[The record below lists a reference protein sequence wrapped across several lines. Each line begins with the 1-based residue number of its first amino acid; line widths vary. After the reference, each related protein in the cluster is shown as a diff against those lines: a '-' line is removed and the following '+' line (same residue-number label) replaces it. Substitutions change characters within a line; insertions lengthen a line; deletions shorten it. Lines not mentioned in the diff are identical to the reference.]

1 MATVTSLMFRMNSTY
16 NGEGLAQA
24 RRDIAR
30 LDSSMNALEK
40 SYSKLI
46 PGGREFT
53 SILLGLGPAIAPI
66 AGGLLG
72 IGAAAVTAFSL
83 AGGAVG
89 IYALALKGAI
99 NATIGTGSAFKDTQ
113 QAIDRAERQLRSAEK
128 GTKEYTAAQE
138 DLTKATKA
146 HEDAIRAMPPVQ
158 EAFARSYDN
167 AKAAISAFNDENA
180 KFTLGPATTM
190 VNAFVDALPKITPL
204 LKAMGPLIQRIADN
218 IRGWVN
224 DGGLDR
230 FIRTLI
236 VYGIPTFENLHKASV
251 SMLTV
256 LGNGMRT
263 LAPLGVEFA
272 GWLAKGAA
280 NLEKWA
286 NGGGFGR
293 FVGWLFENGP
303 QLLQVLKDLGRFLA
317 NVGTAVGDMAP
328 AALTVFGA
336 FLKVLASFPPGLI
349 QALAY
354 AWISWNAALIVYNTV
369 AFIAAAATTA
379 MTLAATPLGLLLLGA
394 AASIALVVGAILA
407 LGVAIFFLIKYW
419 DQVWGFVKNTAQT
432 VWGWLKTAWEN
443 TWNFIVDIAKKVWG
457 FLTNGWGQV
466 LLAFMGPI
474 GLLILV
480 WKHWDTIWGAI
491 KTVALIVWD
500 ALKVAWDATVSWL
513 LDRWNA
519 VIGPIRDA
527 WNTVWPEL
535 KEAATNVWG
544 VLKAAWGLLWDGI
557 TYIWNAFWG
566 TFGGTFKTAWT
577 GATATATAAWDT
589 LTAAW
594 SLVWSVIKGIFDVG
608 WAVLKGAWDIGWAYL
623 TGTAKIAWAVLT
635 GAWQV
640 VWSVVKGIWDTWYAL
655 FSGIFETA
663 WRTIV
668 AIATGVWNV
677 IKAAWDALWK
687 VVTAIFTTFL
697 AIFTGNWG
705 KAWNTIKDAA
715 SAIWDLMKT
724 LWQTF
729 LNVMTTLL
737 TGFINTG
744 KAVWNAFWNAIKDVA
759 TTFWNAIKNL
769 FQTFLS
775 AIKNLWD
782 TTWNAVKTF
791 FQTLVNAIVSIA
803 QAAWT
808 TLRNA
813 LNTFL
818 TAVKSAWNAAW
829 AAVRDFFTA
838 FKDGVIATATTLWNA
853 IRTAFSA
860 GSTWLRT
867 TFWNPVRDFFTKTI
881 PNAFDSAAK
890 ALGKAWDTI
899 RNLVR
904 KPIQA
909 VVDVVY
915 NGGIVKL
922 WNIVAG
928 VFGADKLKEFKLPSF
943 GEGGPTGPG
952 SSNGFLARLHPN
964 EHVWTADEVRGAGGH
979 EAVAKLRRQAM
990 GGQPVRTFG
999 EHSFED
1005 GGGFLGSGFG
1015 PDVGPDLVPDGII
1028 KDIGGA
1034 IGSAV
1039 NKLKNLALGAISGPF
1054 GAAVDAVAKAG
1065 KSTIRGIIPGDNTLM
1080 EQLGVGMIDKVA
1092 KTIKSWVTSHDV
1104 APSVGG
1110 NGFAPWAAWKEGDGT
1125 RVNYGGVTV
1134 NRRTAAML
1142 KNASRIAKT
1151 SFSMFQGSYSN
1162 SVGAS
1167 AGTHS
1172 GGGAVD
1178 LGPAKDAIVGAM
1190 RASGFAAW
1198 RRTQAEGFSPH
1209 IHGIAVGD
1217 PTVSSAAAAQVRAF
1231 QAGRNGLA
1239 NNGPDTYTA
1248 PGGGG
1253 SNKAIAKGMLTNY
1266 GWSSHWSALEALWQR
1281 ESGWN
1286 HKAKNPSS
1294 GAYGIPQALPASKMK
1309 SAGADYL
1316 TNPATQ
1322 IKWGLAYIKSRYGN
1336 PTKANNFQKANNWY
1350 ATGTPGA
1357 NAGWATVGEQGLE
1370 RVRFRG
1376 GERVDPM
1383 RDLIRETSGSGDVQ
1397 VTVEIDA
1404 RGATVAAVDKLQRE
1418 FPDTL
1423 RIALA
1428 QGVGKK
1434 S

>member
-40 SYSKLI
+40 SYGKLI

-83 AGGAVG
+83 AGAAVG

-128 GTKEYTAAQE
+128 GTEEYTKAQK
-138 DLTKATKA
+138 DLTEATKA
-146 HEDAIRAMPPVQ
+146 HEEAIRAMPPVQ

-204 LKAMGPLIQRIADN
+204 LKAMGPLVQRIADN

-236 VYGIPTFENLHKASV
+236 VYGIPAFENLHKAGV

-394 AASIALVVGAILA
+394 AASIAIVVAAILA

-419 DQVWGFVKNTAQT
+419 DQVWSFVKNTAQT
-432 VWGWLKTAWEN
+432 VWGWLKTAWEA

-480 WKHWDTIWGAI
+480 WKHWDMIWGGIKDTALTVWGAI
-491 KTVALIVWD
+491 RT
-500 ALKVAWDATVSWL
+500 AWDATVSWL
-513 LDRWNA
+513 LDKWNA
-519 VIGPIRDA
+519 VTGPIRES

-535 KEAATNVWG
+535 KEAATNVWN

-557 TYIWNAFWG
+557 TLVWNAFWG
-566 TFGGTFKTAWT
+566 SFGGTFKTAWT
-577 GATATATAAWDT
+577 GATATAQAAWDT
-589 LTAAW
+589 LTSAW
-594 SLVWSVIKGIFDVG
+594 SLVWAVIKGTFDTG
-608 WAVLKGAWDIGWAYL
+608 WALLKGAWDIGWAYL

-640 VWSVVKGIWDTWYAL
+640 VWSVVKGIWDTFYAL
-655 FSGIFETA
+655 FSGVFTTA
-663 WRTIV
+663 WNTIV
-668 AIATGVWNV
+668 AIATGVWNI

-687 VVTAIFTTFL
+687 VVTAIFVTFL

-769 FQTFLS
+769 FQVTLA

-782 TTWNAVKTF
+782 TTWNAVKNF
-791 FQTLVNAIVSIA
+791 FQTLVNTIVSIA

-808 TLRNA
+808 TFRNA

-818 TAVKSAWNAAW
+818 TAVKSAWNTAW

-838 FKDGVIATATTLWNA
+838 FKDGVIATATTLWNS

-881 PNAFDSAAK
+881 PGAFNDAVSL
-890 ALGKAWDTI
+890 LGKGWDKI
-899 RNLVR
+899 RKLVR
-904 KPIQA
+904 DPIQA
-909 VVDVVY
+909 VVNVVY
-915 NGGIVKL
+915 NNGIVKL

-928 VFGADKLKEFKLPSF
+928 AFGAPKLNAFTLPQFK
-943 GEGGPTGPG
+943 EGGPTGPG
-952 SSNGFLARLHPN
+952 SPNGMPAIVHPN
-964 EHVWTADEVRGAGGH
+964 EHVWTSQEVQAAGGH
-979 EAVAKLRRQAM
+979 QAVARMRSAVL
-990 GGQPVRTFG
+990 GGKPVRTYG
-999 EHSFED
+999 TTSFDD
-1005 GGGFLGSGFG
+1005 GGGLFGTGFG

-1028 KDIGGA
+1028 KNALG
-1034 IGSAV
+1034 
-1039 NKLKNLALGAISGPF
+1039 KLKDLALGAISGPF
-1054 GAAVDAVAKAG
+1054 SAAVDGVASLGKKAVRAVV
-1065 KSTIRGIIPGDNTLM
+1065 PGDGLLL
-1080 EQLGVGMIDKVA
+1080 EKLGTGMVDKVA
-1092 KTIKSWVTSHDV
+1092 DTIKSWVKTNDV
-1104 APSVGG
+1104 APTIAGGSVE
-1110 NGFAPWAAWKEGDGT
+1110 AALAWAKSQVGKPYQW
-1125 RVNYGGVTV
+1125 GGVGPAGYDCSGFMSAIQNVIMGKKANQRVWATGAFNGSNAPSGWKRSEKAPFMVGITNAGVGHTAGTLNGV
-1134 NRRTAAML
+1134 NVESAGGVGVR
-1142 KNASRIAKT
+1142 
-1151 SFSMFQGSYSN
+1151 
-1162 SVGAS
+1162 VGAS
-1167 AGTHS
+1167 ARGYNNGMFTDWYGFLPSKSAS
-1172 GGGAVD
+1172 GGTSVSA
-1178 LGPAKDAIVGAM
+1178 AKATGKAM
-1190 RASGFAAW
+1190 MSSFGFAGSQW
-1198 RRTQAEGFSPH
+1198 
-1209 IHGIAVGD
+1209 
-1217 PTVSSAAAAQVRAF
+1217 
-1231 QAGRNGLA
+1231 
-1239 NNGPDTYTA
+1239 PD
-1248 PGGGG
+1248 
-1253 SNKAIAKGMLTNY
+1253 
-1266 GWSSHWSALEALWQR
+1266 LEALWTR
-1281 ESGWN
+1281 ESGWRWN
-1286 HKAKNPSS
+1286 ADNPTSD
-1294 GAYGIPQALPASKMK
+1294 AYGIPQALPGSKMK
-1309 SAGADYL
+1309 SSGADWR
-1316 TNPATQ
+1316 TNPRTQ
-1322 IKWGLAYIKSRYGN
+1322 IHWGLGYIKGRYGS
-1336 PTKANNFQKANNWY
+1336 PAKANSFQKANNWY
-1350 ATGTPGA
+1350 ASGTPGA

-1376 GERVDPM
+1376 GEKVDPM
-1383 RDLIRETSGSGDVQ
+1383 RDLIRETGSGGDTH

-1404 RGATVAAVDKLQRE
+1404 RGATPAAVDKLQRE